1 MVQWCCCQKQ
11 QGVEKMNKKVLTILQ
26 IVIPVVTISIFAAFE
41 GFYYMANRCTDEVPD
56 TTSLYVYTVDRE
68 FGELNQRY
76 AKAMGIE
83 PKAKDRL
90 ITYDSIPEISSWNEV
105 KYIYIFSD
113 TAGEACEEDYKAGK
127 NIKMAVPSDV
137 MFYYGDCSGMWSI
150 FGDDVKNDDRSH
162 YGEYMVFDTGE
173 DSFKKVYE
181 EPDYYFYYK
190 YDPSTWEAFK
200 TELDS
205 YLTAND
211 ASSDV
216 SMLITTRNVP
226 DASNLQM
233 KLMYE
238 YPASNYDSA
247 HYSKVWKESYNKE
260 VGMKIVLPSVCIAVF
275 LICVE
280 ILLVRLKKSRKQAV

>member
-1 MVQWCCCQKQ
+1 
-11 QGVEKMNKKVLTILQ
+11 MNKKVITVLQ
-26 IVIPVVTISIFAAFE
+26 IVIPAVTIAGAALI
-41 GFYYMANRCTDEVPD
+41 GSFYYATQRCTDEVPD
-56 TTSLYVYTVDRE
+56 TTSLYVYTVDEE

-113 TAGEACEEDYKAGK
+113 TAVEAADEDYKAGK
-127 NIKMAVPSDV
+127 NVKLAVPSDV
-137 MFYYGDCSGMWSI
+137 MFYYGDCSGIWSL
-150 FGDDVKNDDRSH
+150 FGDEVKNDDRSH
-162 YGEYMVFDTGE
+162 YGEYMVFDTGK
-173 DSFKKVYE
+173 DSFKNVYE

-190 YDPSTWEAFK
+190 YDPSTWEEFR

-211 ASSDV
+211 ARSDV
-216 SMLITTRNVP
+216 SMLITTRSKP

-238 YPASNYDSA
+238 FPASNYDSA
-247 HYSKVWKESYNKE
+247 HYSEVWKESYNKE
-260 VGMKIVLPSVCIAVF
+260 VGMKIAIPSVCLVVF
-275 LICVE
+275 LICFE
-280 ILLVRLKKSRKQAV
+280 ILLARLKKPRKQED